1 MMPQGRRVFITM
13 HGIAAFVG
21 GAVLFAI
28 ALIVAI
34 VQVAAVARRREL
46 LRFFPPA
53 MGATGVALLCGVFL
67 ALGAEFQ
74 WMSGALLDNL
84 ALPVMIAALGWMFYN
99 RMGSRRN
106 RAALRPPPP

>member
-1 MMPQGRRVFITM
+1 L
-13 HGIAAFVG
+13 HGIAAFLG
-21 GAVLFAI
+21 GAILFAI

-34 VQVAAVARRREL
+34 VQVVAVMRRREL

-53 MGATGVALLCGVFL
+53 MGATAVGLLCGIFL

-106 RAALRPPPP
+106 RTQVNSPPP